1 MSTAT
6 SSLPPG
12 PSGKWIP
19 TLKLVRD
26 PRSTLEGYRQRYGD
40 PFLLNALNGP
50 VIVSGREDLIRQIYS
65 IEPDK
70 FDLFALKTVEPI
82 LGRGSL
88 FSMKGPEH
96 RRERRMLSPMFQ
108 GEKLKSF
115 GQGMCDIAR
124 ERAEPFATAG
134 TIVIQSFMFDISF
147 RLIVRNIFGGDS
159 GKETEQLVELSR
171 QMIRRIHPLLF
182 FSAKSHVRFF
192 GLSPWDKFQNARREL
207 VALLKSII
215 EERRRSPNSHDDIL
229 ARLCAA
235 RYEDGKLASDDQIC
249 DELISF
255 LFAGHETT
263 ALALTWAM
271 YHIHRHPK
279 VLERLLSEI
288 DSTADGDT
296 AAMSA
301 LPWLKSCINETLRL
315 NPLVTETLRMVNEPV
330 PLGDYVV
337 PAGYGLAPA
346 TVLAHYNPQVWPDPE
361 AFRPE
366 RFLDRD
372 YSPFVY
378 MPFGGGHRRCV
389 GAAFA
394 IQEMTMVLGT
404 LLRHFQFELV
414 SQREVTTK
422 RRNVTMGPSSPVPM
436 RIRRRSS

>member
-1 MSTAT
+1 M
-6 SSLPPG
+6 LPPG
-12 PSGKWIP
+12 PAGKWIP
-19 TLKLVRD
+19 TLKLIRN
-26 PRSTLEGYRQRYGD
+26 PRLTLERYRQKYGD

-50 VIVSGREDLIRQIYS
+50 VVVTGREDLIRQIHS

-70 FDLFALKTVEPI
+70 FGLFALGTVGPI

-88 FSMKGPEH
+88 FSMKGTEH

-115 GQGMCDIAR
+115 GEEMCETAR
-124 ERAEPFATAG
+124 CGAEPHLADG
-134 TIVIQSFMFDISF
+134 TIAIQQFMFEISF

-159 GKETEQLVELSR
+159 GEETEQLVRLSQR
-171 QMIRRIHPLLF
+171 MICGIHPLLF
-182 FSAKSHVRFF
+182 FSAKTHVKFL
-192 GLSPWDKFQNARREL
+192 GLSPWDRFLKARHNL
-207 VALLKSII
+207 VTLLKRLIAA
-215 EERRRSPNSHDDIL
+215 RRRSADSHDDIL

-235 RYEDGKLASDDQIC
+235 RYEDGKSAGDDEIC

-263 ALALTWAM
+263 ALSLTWAM
-271 YHIHRHPK
+271 YHIHRHPDI
-279 VLERLLSEI
+279 LDRLLEEI
-288 DSTADGDT
+288 DSTTDGDT
-296 AAMSA
+296 AALA
-301 LPWLKSCINETLRL
+301 GLPWLKCCINETLRL
-315 NPLVTETLRMVNEPV
+315 NPLVTETLRLVNEPV
-330 PLGDYVV
+330 SLGEHVV
-337 PAGYGLAPA
+337 PAGYGIAPA
-346 TVLAHYNPQVWPDPE
+346 TVLAHYNPQVWPEPD

-378 MPFGGGHRRCV
+378 MPFGGGHRRCI

-404 LLRHFQFELV
+404 LLRHFRFELV
-414 SQREVTTK
+414 SDREVISK

-436 RIRRRSS
+436 RISRRVR